1 MIQFMIVLLMLL
13 IGHPLASAQTPTRVM
28 SGYAATSGPHA
39 VLWIARDAG
48 LFEKNGLRTDVAYIR
63 SGSTMAQ
70 TLVSGE
76 IQMSQM
82 GGPAMLAAGV
92 AGMDVTFVAV
102 ALNTTP
108 IVIMGTVSK
117 MEELKGKSIGVTR
130 YGSNTDIS
138 ARFAI
143 RKAGL
148 QPEKDIALIQLEDYA
163 GIMGGIASGRIAAGA
178 LADPFTDAAKKLGYK
193 EIADLA
199 AMGLEFP
206 FVGIV
211 AKKSFIKDNMDTVQ
225 RFVRAYVE
233 AIAIYKNNR
242 DLAKDHVQVYGH
254 QGSGNSCRDRGF
266 LCAEAAAG
274 SLCHGRRYSLRFGSS
289 RGARPAREK
298 LRAGVVYGF
307 AFRQTARRQWVL
319 SGPVSEIDLYLQICA
334 MAATASFKIQSF
346 VVIGCRTLERRRFFI
361 S

>member
-1 MIQFMIVLLMLL
+1 MRSTVAVLVVLLMHAVA
-13 IGHPLASAQTPTRVM
+13 GAQTLPRVM
-28 SGYAATSGPHA
+28 SGYSAVSGPHA

-117 MEELKGKSIGVTR
+117 MEELKGKAIGVTR

-148 QPEKDIALIQLEDYA
+148 QPEKDVGLVQLEDYP

-193 EIADLA
+193 EIADIA

-211 AKKSFIKDNMDTVQ
+211 AKKSYLKDHADIAQ

-233 AIAIYKNNR
+233 AIALYKNNR
-242 DLAKDHVQVYGH
+242 DLAMKVTSKYTGIKDPAILSSTVNFYAPKLARVPYATIGGMRFVLEQVAVRDPRAKTVNPESFMDNRFVK
-254 QGSGNSCRDRGF
+254 QLEESG
-266 LCAEAAAG
+266 
-274 SLCHGRRYSLRFGSS
+274 
-289 RGARPAREK
+289 
-298 LRAGVVYGF
+298 
-307 AFRQTARRQWVL
+307 
-319 SGPVSEIDLYLQICA
+319 
-334 MAATASFKIQSF
+334 
-346 VVIGCRTLERRRFFI
+346 FI
-361 S
+361 SGLYPKG

>member
-1 MIQFMIVLLMLL
+1 MLRYIFTIIIFVLTS
-13 IGHPLASAQTPTRVM
+13 PSAFAQGSNRVM

-76 IQMSQM
+76 IQLSQM

-108 IVIMGTVSK
+108 IVIMGTVAR
-117 MEELKGKSIGVTR
+117 MEELKGKAIGVTR

-148 QPEKDIALIQLEDYA
+148 QPEKDVALIQLEDYA
-163 GIMGGIASGRIAAGA
+163 GIMGGIHSGRIAAGA

-206 FVGIV
+206 FVGIA
-211 AKKSFIKDNMDTVQ
+211 AKKSYIKDNMDTVQ
-225 RFVRAYVE
+225 RFVRAYTE

-242 DLAKDHVQVYGH
+242 DLAMKITSKYTGIKDPAILASTVDFYAPKLQRVPYPTVGGVRFVLEQVAV
-254 QGSGNSCRDRGF
+254 RDPRAKNYPPETF
-266 LCAEAAAG
+266 MD
-274 SLCHGRRYSLRFGSS
+274 LRFVKQLEDS
-289 RGARPAREK
+289 
-298 LRAGVVYGF
+298 GF
-307 AFRQTARRQWVL
+307 IK
-319 SGPVSEIDLYLQICA
+319 GLY
-334 MAATASFKIQSF
+334 SK
-346 VVIGCRTLERRRFFI
+346 G
-361 S
+361 

>member
-1 MIQFMIVLLMLL
+1 MTQFLMLL
-13 IGHPLASAQTPTRVM
+13 LVLLFNHHFAAAQAPVRVM

-39 VLWIARDAG
+39 VLWMARDAG
-48 LFEKNGLRTDVAYIR
+48 LFEKNGLRTEVAYIR

-76 IQMSQM
+76 VQIAQM

-108 IVIMGTVSK
+108 IVIMGTVSR

-148 QPEKDIALIQLEDYA
+148 QPDKDVALIQLEDYA

-178 LADPFTDAAKKLGYK
+178 LADPFTDAAKKMGYK
-193 EIADLA
+193 EIADIA
-199 AMGLEFP
+199 KMGLEFP
-206 FVGIV
+206 FVGITG
-211 AKKSFIKDNMDTVQ
+211 KKSYIRDNVDTVQ
-225 RFVRAYVE
+225 RFVRAYTE
-233 AIAIYKNNR
+233 AIATYKINR
-242 DLAKDHVQVYGH
+242 ELAMKITSKYTGIKDPAI
-254 QGSGNSCRDRGF
+254 
-266 LCAEAAAG
+266 LAATIDFYAPKLQRVPYATVG
-274 SLCHGRRYSLRFGSS
+274 GLRFVLDQVAV
-289 RGARPAREK
+289 RDP
-298 LRAGVVYGF
+298 RAKNF
-307 AFRQTARRQWVL
+307 APETFMDMRFVKQL
-319 SGPVSEIDLYLQICA
+319 EDSGYIKSLY
-334 MAATASFKIQSF
+334 SK
-346 VVIGCRTLERRRFFI
+346 G
-361 S
+361 

>member
-1 MIQFMIVLLMLL
+1 MIQPILAL
-13 IGHPLASAQTPTRVM
+13 IAILWAVSFASAQPLTRVM

-70 TLVSGE
+70 TLVSGD

-92 AGMDVTFVAV
+92 AGMDVAFVTV

-108 IVIMGTVSK
+108 IVLMGTVSK
-117 MEELKGKSIGVTR
+117 IEELKGKAVGVTR

-148 QPEKDIALIQLEDYA
+148 QPEKDVALIQLEDYA

-193 EIADLA
+193 EVADVG

-206 FVGIV
+206 FVGIG
-211 AKKSFIKDNMDTVQ
+211 AKKSFIKDNFDTVQ
-225 RFVRAYVE
+225 RFVRAYTE

-242 DLAKDHVQVYGH
+242 DVAMKITGKYTGIKDQAILGSTVDFYAPKLQRVPLATVG
-254 QGSGNSCRDRGF
+254 G
-266 LCAEAAAG
+266 
-274 SLCHGRRYSLRFGSS
+274 LRF
-289 RGARPAREK
+289 ALDQVA
-298 LRAGVVYGF
+298 LRDPRAKNYTPEIFMDMRFVKQLDDSGF
-307 AFRQTARRQWVL
+307 IK
-319 SGPVSEIDLYLQICA
+319 SLYP
-334 MAATASFKIQSF
+334 K
-346 VVIGCRTLERRRFFI
+346 G
-361 S
+361 

>member
-1 MIQFMIVLLMLL
+1 MRSTIAVLVVILM
-13 IGHPLASAQTPTRVM
+13 HAVAEAQTLPRVM
-28 SGYAATSGPHA
+28 SGYAAVSGPHA
-39 VLWIARDAG
+39 VLWVARDSG

-76 IQMSQM
+76 IQIAQM

-117 MEELKGKSIGVTR
+117 MEDLKGKAVGITR
-130 YGSNTDIS
+130 FGSNTDIS

-148 QPEKDIALIQLEDYA
+148 QPEKDVALVQLEDYP
-163 GIMGGIASGRIAAGA
+163 GIMGGIASGRIAGGA

-193 EIADLA
+193 EIADISAL
-199 AMGLEFP
+199 GLEFP
-206 FVGIV
+206 FVGIA
-211 AKKSFIKDNMDTVQ
+211 AKKSYIKDNSDTVQ
-225 RFVRAYVE
+225 RFVRAYTE

-242 DLAKDHVQVYGH
+242 DLAMKITSKYTGIKDPAILASTVSFYAPKLARVPYPTIGGIRFVLDQVAVRDPRAKTVNPESFMEVRFVKQLEESGFI
-254 QGSGNSCRDRGF
+254 QG
-266 LCAEAAAG
+266 
-274 SLCHGRRYSLRFGSS
+274 
-289 RGARPAREK
+289 
-298 LRAGVVYGF
+298 
-307 AFRQTARRQWVL
+307 
-319 SGPVSEIDLYLQICA
+319 LYP
-334 MAATASFKIQSF
+334 K
-346 VVIGCRTLERRRFFI
+346 G
-361 S
+361 